1 MATRTIERIDE
12 THSVGPRVRVDDF
25 VRLGIGVREARVGVI
40 RRAAGDATA
49 AVALDEPTDTRH
61 GFDDRIASI
70 AASTYRL
77 LDPRGRN
84 ELMQRVQLLQLE
96 SPPAQVKPWWK
107 PRHATVVTQDEL
119 RDRFD
124 PSAADDT
131 YLPVGLQAE
140 AGWKTVARRMGLFPF
155 SRRAVWVASAM
166 ASVSILIVLPIV
178 IAMSSADDPPSGEL
192 TAAATTV
199 SAAPEPIARQLGS
212 AAASPQLT
220 TDFPVAEVDEPAPA
234 AEPVSPFAEAFVVPS
249 ESDGLEASPSES
261 EPMPVHRSL
270 PGTAPS
276 SADPLVFVPNVE
288 PSATLEDAPSVAPE
302 SPSTPAPITDPESTE
317 PKSLESES
325 TEPMPADA
333 ASSDSPM
340 PTADVPADT
349 ADPMPPVTATPAP
362 IATPVAPPAA
372 ADDAEADP
380 AVDPFAQVDL
390 QPAVEVD
397 GGLQDSRFPK
407 PSADEIAVAT
417 ERLARLRADLPA
429 ANTDADLVSNIRKLL
444 QTATESEPGSA
455 DRWVLL
461 LESSQHL
468 LMMGRGADAQQALLQ
483 LTREYQASEVQLR
496 QLLLEPLI
504 NGAQTI
510 TQKERVIGWA
520 LSTSEL
526 LLRAEEFDS
535 AATTLRGATT
545 LAVKLGD
552 SDLRLRINLQSDAIK
567 QAKRI
572 APLATKAL
580 AESTPATASA
590 SAANSVGR
598 YLCLY
603 LYDWPQGLPWLKHAS
618 TPKLAKVAQMEI
630 DTAAAPDSTL
640 DLVNSWIE
648 CAADVRGRGGES
660 ILLHA
665 RDLVAEAMLESS
677 GLKAKDLERKLA
689 ELDAMLPADLR
700 TVAPTPSIAAA
711 PAAAMPAGNL
721 TGMLGRLK
729 ADGLDVSALIRYD
742 AGLNLTH
749 DAFSQILDQLGIQA
763 GTISLEFVGL
773 IDLPENSTIR
783 FVTSTGTD
791 KADAVVVAVNN
802 QTVPLSVEGQRN
814 RKAGTVDLPAGS
826 HLVRWQFGGKQ
837 LATCHLVVE
846 DDRAKKP
853 LTLRHTPALLEQV
866 LSVAPARLRV
876 NVVRA
881 N

>member
-1 MATRTIERIDE
+1 MATRTAERIDE
-12 THSVGPRVRVDDF
+12 ASSVGPRVRVDDF

-40 RRAAGDATA
+40 RRAAIDATA
-49 AVALDEPTDTRH
+49 AVALDEPSGQRDD
-61 GFDDRIASI
+61 FDDRIARI

-84 ELMQRVQLLQLE
+84 ELMQRIQLLQLE

-107 PRHATVVTQDEL
+107 PRHTTVVTQGQL

-131 YLPVGLQAE
+131 YLPMGLRAE
-140 AGWKTVARRMGLFPF
+140 SPWKALARRLGLFPL
-155 SRRAVWVASAM
+155 SRRGVGAGSAIASI
-166 ASVSILIVLPIV
+166 STLIVLPIV
-178 IAMSSADDPPSGEL
+178 LAMRSDAPPPSGEL
-192 TAAATTV
+192 TTPATTV
-199 SAAPEPIARQLGS
+199 SAGGEPVSRPLRNGN
-212 AAASPQLT
+212 AASQLT
-220 TDFPVAEVDEPAPA
+220 TDFASPTVDEPVA
-234 AEPVSPFAEAFVVPS
+234 APVSPFAEAFAPS
-249 ESDGLEASPSES
+249 PIPSDAASDPASPAPST
-261 EPMPVHRSL
+261 PTVL
-270 PGTAPS
+270 PGTAPI
-276 SADPLVFVPNVE
+276 SADPRAFVPNVE
-288 PSATLEDAPSVAPE
+288 PTAGLDTPSIDDVESMATDASTALVPE
-302 SPSTPAPITDPESTE
+302 
-317 PKSLESES
+317 
-325 TEPMPADA
+325 
-333 ASSDSPM
+333 
-340 PTADVPADT
+340 
-349 ADPMPPVTATPAP
+349 ADPMPLIDPFPASPMAPTPVISDDDATVDEPTMP
-362 IATPVAPPAA
+362 IAPTPNRNSEETPPIAASQPNLSDTDGMPTVDAAMDSLTQVAAPAV
-372 ADDAEADP
+372 ADP
-380 AVDPFAQVDL
+380 DRAIN
-390 QPAVEVD
+390 D
-397 GGLQDSRFPK
+397 GRFPH
-407 PSADEIAVAT
+407 PSPEAIAVAT

-429 ANTDADLVSNIRKLL
+429 ANTDVDLITNIRKLL

-468 LMMGRGADAQQALLQ
+468 LMMGRTAEAEQTLFELS
-483 LTREYQASEVQLR
+483 TEYQASELQLR
-496 QLLLEPLI
+496 QRLLDPVLSS
-504 NGAQTI
+504 ARTI

-520 LSTSEL
+520 LSTSEQ
-526 LLRAEEFDS
+526 LLRGEDFDS

-545 LAVKLGD
+545 LAVKLGGN
-552 SDLRLRINLQSDAIK
+552 DLRTRLISQTDAIK

-572 APLATKAL
+572 APLATKTL
-580 AESTPATASA
+580 AESTAATASS

-603 LYDWPQGLPWLKHAS
+603 LGDWERGLPWLAKAS
-618 TPKLAKVAQMEI
+618 TAKLAKTAQLEI
-630 DTAAAPDSTL
+630 DTATVPDSK
-640 DLVNSWIE
+640 LVLVDQWIE
-648 CAADVRGRGGES
+648 CSADLRGRSGEA

-665 RDLVAEAMLESS
+665 RDLVAEAMVESS

-689 ELDAMLPADLR
+689 EIDAMLPADLR

-711 PAAAMPAGNL
+711 PIAAMPAGNL

-742 AGLNLTH
+742 AGLSLTH

-763 GTISLEFVGL
+763 GAISLEFVGL

-791 KADAVVVAVNN
+791 KADAVVISVNN
-802 QTVPLSVEGQRN
+802 QPVALSVDGLQN
-814 RKAGTVDLPAGS
+814 RRAGTLDLPAGS
-826 HLVRWQFGGKQ
+826 HMVRWQFGGKQ

-876 NVVRA
+876 NVIRA